1 MGDLMTIIGMNYN
14 KILAE
19 KTSSVR
25 VKNINTAPKITAVK
39 KSKLNGVGAKNVDVL
54 IIGFEYATEYTP
66 DAGKIQITGDIV
78 YSSEKTYEIEKTWKK
93 DKKLPAKLQVLL
105 INHLFR
111 NVSVKAL
118 ALSDMLKMP
127 PVVNLPRLEI
137 KKKE

>member
-1 MGDLMTIIGMNYN
+1 MTIIGMNYN

-19 KTSSVR
+19 KTSSVH
-25 VKNINTAPKITAVK
+25 VKNINTTPKITSVK

-54 IIGFEYATEYTP
+54 IIGFKYVTEYTP

-78 YSSEKTYEIEKTWKK
+78 YSSEKTDEIDKVWKK

>member
-1 MGDLMTIIGMNYN
+1 MTIIGMNYN

-78 YSSEKTYEIEKTWKK
+78 YSSEKTDEIDKAWKK